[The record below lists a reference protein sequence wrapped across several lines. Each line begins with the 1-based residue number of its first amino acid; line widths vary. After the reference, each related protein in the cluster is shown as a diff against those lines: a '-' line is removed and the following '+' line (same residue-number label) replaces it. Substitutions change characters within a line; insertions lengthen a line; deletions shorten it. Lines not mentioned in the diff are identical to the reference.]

1 LVRSS
6 IVKTTRSDLG
16 EAISETHLRVGKARG
31 LFAELPDQDF
41 GSCEDIIARGSNK
54 D

>member
-1 LVRSS
+1 MVRSS